1 MSTQT
6 NEPSDST
13 SAEDQTHKPQP
24 PRAALPWAIVA
35 VLSALSLVLGTLL
48 FVKTDEL
55 NKARAAIPTASAPG
69 TAATVGGGPEQV
81 KAQPTTGD
89 RAANMLKLAHR
100 TPNDPLALGRT
111 DAPIVLIEWADYR
124 CPFCAKWSLESLE
137 QLQPYLDSGSLRIE
151 FRDLTIFGDQ
161 SVAAAAAA
169 RAAGSQGKYWE
180 YAHAIWEIHTGHGHP
195 DVTDEIIIDLAK
207 RVGISDLDKFNAD
220 RTSANIQQQIVA
232 DTAEAKEL
240 GLNSTPFFLINTTPI
255 SGALPA
261 AQFVNVIEQYGG
273 KK

>member
-6 NEPSDST
+6 NERPENSPET
-13 SAEDQTHKPQP
+13 LTTGPK
-24 PRAALPWAIVA
+24 RNTTALPWALVA
-35 VLSALSLVLGTLL
+35 VLAALSLVLGTLL

-55 NKARAAIPTASAPG
+55 NKARSQAVATPG
-69 TAATVGGGPEQV
+69 TTATVGDGPAQV

-89 RAANMLKLAHR
+89 KAATMLKLAHR

-111 DAPIVLIEWADYR
+111 DAPIVLVEWADYR
-124 CPFCAKWSLESLE
+124 CPFCAKWSLEALE
-137 QLQPYLDSGSLRIE
+137 QLQPYVDSGSLRIE
-151 FRDLTIFGDQ
+151 FRDFTIFGDQ

-169 RAAGSQGKYWE
+169 RAAGNQGKYWE
-180 YAHAIWEIHTGHGHP
+180 YAHAMWEIHTGQGHP

-207 RVGISDLDKFNAD
+207 HVGISDLDKFNAD
-220 RTSANIQQQIVA
+220 RTSANIRQQIVA
-232 DTAEAKEL
+232 DTTEAKEL

-261 AQFVNVIEQYGG
+261 AQFINVIEQYGG